1 MRERTHEI
9 GIRRAIGAKPRSIL
23 GQVLCESVALTAFF
37 GYIGIVAGTLSLQ
50 ALNAVLGDMDGF
62 KNATVD
68 ISIAIEVTVALIVAG
83 AMAGFFP
90 ALKAIKVKPVEA
102 LRDE

>member
-1 MRERTHEI
+1 MT
-9 GIRRAIGAKPRSIL
+9 
-23 GQVLCESVALTAFF
+23 ALF
-37 GYIGIVAGTLSLQ
+37 GYIGIVFGTLALQ
-50 ALNAVLGDMDGF
+50 GLNAVLGDMDGF

-68 ISIAIEVTVALIVAG
+68 ISIAVEVTVALVIAGAVAG
-83 AMAGFFP
+83 LFP